1 MIINLVSPDKKAILS
16 LSSDTF
22 KHIPLTF
29 NLLLILI
36 PQGSIMGLSIGLL
49 FYKKKIEFN
58 H

>member
-1 MIINLVSPDKKAILS
+1 MIINLVSPDKKAIFS

-49 FYKKKIEFN
+49 FYKKKIELN